1 MYLNNICIWT
11 TFTHVI
17 LLQCNLGFS
26 SSEDLLGEGFAGT
39 NVIAIRLE
47 ALGDPSSNSPEDL
60 ALLRRRRETDND
72 TASQDSGKIPNGFKC
87 FLKEHSVSAF
97 VKNWSAMQPKTPL
110 SLYIHLCPR
119 YSPYEVKCCYIK
131 RTHWHTLRCQLNE
144 STQLSF

>member
-1 MYLNNICIWT
+1 M
-11 TFTHVI
+11 
-17 LLQCNLGFS
+17 LQCNLGFS

-87 FLKEHSVSAF
+87 FLKEHSVSVF
-97 VKNWSAMQPKTPL
+97 VKN
-110 SLYIHLCPR
+110 
-119 YSPYEVKCCYIK
+119 
-131 RTHWHTLRCQLNE
+131 
-144 STQLSF
+144 

>member
-1 MYLNNICIWT
+1 M
-11 TFTHVI
+11 
-17 LLQCNLGFS
+17 LQCNLGFS

-97 VKNWSAMQPKTPL
+97 VKKLICNATKDP
-110 SLYIHLCPR
+110 SLYTPVSAVLP
-119 YSPYEVKCCYIK
+119 
-131 RTHWHTLRCQLNE
+131 L
-144 STQLSF
+144 

>member
-1 MYLNNICIWT
+1 M
-11 TFTHVI
+11 
-17 LLQCNLGFS
+17 QCNLGFS

-72 TASQDSGKIPNGFKC
+72 TASQDSGKIPNGFKS

-97 VKNWSAMQPKTPL
+97 VKKLICNATKDPSLSTSVSAVLPL
-110 SLYIHLCPR
+110 
-119 YSPYEVKCCYIK
+119 
-131 RTHWHTLRCQLNE
+131 
-144 STQLSF
+144 